1 MAYWNSDDVNQPQ
14 KSSKTIAAALSAYE
28 ESLFKKILK
37 NKAPEKAQTQFAND
51 KDTLS
56 YLFTIFH

>member
-14 KSSKTIAAALSAYE
+14 KSNKTVATALSAYE
-28 ESLFKKILK
+28 EALFKKILK
-37 NKAPEKAQTQFAND
+37 KKEPEKAQTQFAND

-56 YLFTIFH
+56 DLFTIFH